1 MPSRQSN
8 QYNKLYSG
16 KNIAEV
22 PLKMKQEHEQKLFET
37 LINIDQKLPET
48 EDMET
53 FVPQVRRLL
62 EKWDTATMLYI
73 FQQNPRFFN
82 RVINI
87 NHKDILEQ
95 VQSLL
100 TQKTEEWMKGIRNW
114 YYNVVIVDFLW
125 ILDEIAKRPQD
136 IKKIEELKWKI
147 LEDIAKRKKHESDNQ
162 ERNAFIEKKLA
173 ELNIIEEDSLV

>member
-62 EKWDTATMLYI
+62 EK
-73 FQQNPRFFN
+73 
-82 RVINI
+82 
-87 NHKDILEQ
+87 
-95 VQSLL
+95 
-100 TQKTEEWMKGIRNW
+100 
-114 YYNVVIVDFLW
+114 
-125 ILDEIAKRPQD
+125 
-136 IKKIEELKWKI
+136 
-147 LEDIAKRKKHESDNQ
+147 
-162 ERNAFIEKKLA
+162 
-173 ELNIIEEDSLV
+173 